1 MKKMERVAAGGG
13 SAKKK
18 NTERSIE
25 PPSGKANWLM
35 VRAPHLK
42 QRDAE
47 WSATTGT
54 TKVVGGAMA
63 DGRESGAPEGPSP
76 EHEPPPVF
84 CLLFSLSRQ
93 APPSGDSG
101 DLGQKGGTAWGGW
114 DAGRARG
121 TSTLVLRPR
130 SPPRRRRRRRLEL
143 SLSFFF
149 SMARVTDPLSNLAL
163 AFRIGSEL
171 GRAVPRSF
179 RERNWNPRL
188 LFDRRLPLRGDGA
201 KGRAQRLA

>member
-1 MKKMERVAAGGG
+1 
-13 SAKKK
+13 
-18 NTERSIE
+18 
-25 PPSGKANWLM
+25 M
-35 VRAPHLK
+35 VRAPHLE

-63 DGRESGAPEGPSP
+63 DGRESGALEGPSP
-76 EHEPPPVF
+76 EHEPP
-84 CLLFSLSRQ
+84 LFSVFFFLSR
-93 APPSGDSG
+93 G
-101 DLGQKGGTAWGGW
+101 
-114 DAGRARG
+114 
-121 TSTLVLRPR
+121 
-130 SPPRRRRRRRLEL
+130 RRLPRETQETL
-143 SLSFFF
+143 DRRGGPLGVDGTQAARAVPRPSCSVPAPRLVVVVVVVVSSSFFF

-201 KGRAQRLA
+201 KGRAQRLANTHTTHKQPWDACTPRERV

>member
-1 MKKMERVAAGGG
+1 
-13 SAKKK
+13 
-18 NTERSIE
+18 
-25 PPSGKANWLM
+25 M

-42 QRDAE
+42 QRDAK

-63 DGRESGAPEGPSP
+63 DGRESGALEGPSP
-76 EHEPPPVF
+76 EHEPP
-84 CLLFSLSRQ
+84 LFSVFFFLSR
-93 APPSGDSG
+93 G
-101 DLGQKGGTAWGGW
+101 
-114 DAGRARG
+114 
-121 TSTLVLRPR
+121 
-130 SPPRRRRRRRLEL
+130 RRLPRETQETL
-143 SLSFFF
+143 DRRGGPLGVDGTLAARAVPRPSCSVPAPRLVVVVVVVVVSSSFFFF
-149 SMARVTDPLSNLAL
+149 SMARVTDPLSNLSL

>member
-1 MKKMERVAAGGG
+1 
-13 SAKKK
+13 
-18 NTERSIE
+18 
-25 PPSGKANWLM
+25 M
-35 VRAPHLK
+35 VRAPHLE

-63 DGRESGAPEGPSP
+63 DGRESGALEGPSP
-76 EHEPPPVF
+76 EHEPPCF
-84 CLLFSLSRQ
+84 LSSFFSLEAGACLGRLRR
-93 APPSGDSG
+93 PWTEGGDR
-101 DLGQKGGTAWGGW
+101 LGWMGRRP
-114 DAGRARG
+114 RARY
-121 TSTLVLRPR
+121 LDPR
-130 SPPRRRRRRRLEL
+130 APSPLPASSSSSSSSSRAL
-143 SLSFFF
+143 SVFFF

-201 KGRAQRLA
+201 KGRAQRLANTHTTHKQPWDACTPRERV